1 MPKFFISAP
10 SILYTKGNWLFRKV
24 FGLHGG
30 NLFVNFNLLMLW
42 LHIGLPLSHLQ
53 RLMIYFVVL
62 QPIYYFYI
70 SQNDL
75 LSVDNQNSIDIYF
88 LFTSIKLDEFEMFT
102 SASKSLK
109 TKISSSF
116 DQIQICRKRK
126 STFFLLSKLFNRL

>member
-42 LHIGLPLSHLQ
+42 LHIRLPLSHLQ
-53 RLMIYFVVL
+53 RLTIYFVVL

-70 SQNDL
+70 SQSDL

>member
-42 LHIGLPLSHLQ
+42 LHIRLPLSHLQ
-53 RLMIYFVVL
+53 RLTIYFVVL

-70 SQNDL
+70 SQSDL

-102 SASKSLK
+102 SASKNLK

-116 DQIQICRKRK
+116 DQIQIYRKRK

>member
-42 LHIGLPLSHLQ
+42 LHIRLPLSHLQ
-53 RLMIYFVVL
+53 RLTIYFVVL

-70 SQNDL
+70 SQSDL

-102 SASKSLK
+102 SASKNLK